1 MVDNNTP
8 EEPDGKE
15 EGRKEDRS
23 TGEKP
28 GDGTPGLPVTQ
39 RLQTEAQAERQKWGE
54 EIRLRRPPL

>member
-39 RLQTEAQAERQKWGE
+39 RLQTEAQAESQRRDE
-54 EIRLRRPPL
+54 EIRPSRPPL